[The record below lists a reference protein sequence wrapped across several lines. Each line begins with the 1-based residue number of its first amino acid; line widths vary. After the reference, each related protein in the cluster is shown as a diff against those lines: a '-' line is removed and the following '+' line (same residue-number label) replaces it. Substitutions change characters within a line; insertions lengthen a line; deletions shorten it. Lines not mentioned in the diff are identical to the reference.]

1 MKKVLVQEGFA
12 EQLANVVSTCKDATG
27 DEILKQRTQSA
38 ADMIVMLLTE
48 GQYLIFILLKLF
60 IVVFVFI
67 LQLEL
72 FANNYFLGE
81 KLSRG
86 SGLHQPF
93 NSQDLISNSP
103 SCFLYNLYDVSLE
116 NLELDQQIIL

>member
-1 MKKVLVQEGFA
+1 MKKVLVREGFA

-48 GQYLIFILLKLF
+48 GQYF

-72 FANNYFLGE
+72 FVNKYFLGG
-81 KLSRG
+81 KVVKRFRASSTL
-86 SGLHQPF
+86 
-93 NSQDLISNSP
+93 
-103 SCFLYNLYDVSLE
+103 
-116 NLELDQQIIL
+116 

>member
-48 GQYLIFILLKLF
+48 GQYF

-72 FANNYFLGE
+72 FVNKYFLGG
-81 KLSRG
+81 KVVKRFRASSTL
-86 SGLHQPF
+86 
-93 NSQDLISNSP
+93 
-103 SCFLYNLYDVSLE
+103 
-116 NLELDQQIIL
+116 

>member
-48 GQYLIFILLKLF
+48 GQYLRECLCKSGP
-60 IVVFVFI
+60 VD
-67 LQLEL
+67 
-72 FANNYFLGE
+72 FA
-81 KLSRG
+81 
-86 SGLHQPF
+86 
-93 NSQDLISNSP
+93 
-103 SCFLYNLYDVSLE
+103 
-116 NLELDQQIIL
+116 

>member
-12 EQLANVVSTCKDATG
+12 EQLANVVSICKDATG

-48 GQYLIFILLKLF
+48 GQYLIFILLQLF

-72 FANNYFLGE
+72 FANKYFLEG
-81 KLSRG
+81 KVVKRFRASSTL
-86 SGLHQPF
+86 
-93 NSQDLISNSP
+93 
-103 SCFLYNLYDVSLE
+103 
-116 NLELDQQIIL
+116 

>member
-48 GQYLIFILLKLF
+48 GQYLIFILLQLF
-60 IVVFVFI
+60 VVVFI

-72 FANNYFLGE
+72 FANKYFLGG
-81 KLSRG
+81 KVVKRFRASSTL
-86 SGLHQPF
+86 
-93 NSQDLISNSP
+93 
-103 SCFLYNLYDVSLE
+103 
-116 NLELDQQIIL
+116 

>member
-48 GQYLIFILLKLF
+48 GQYLIFILLQLF
-60 IVVFVFI
+60 IVGFCFYFAIGTFCEQVFPGGKVVKRFRASST
-67 LQLEL
+67 L
-72 FANNYFLGE
+72 
-81 KLSRG
+81 
-86 SGLHQPF
+86 
-93 NSQDLISNSP
+93 
-103 SCFLYNLYDVSLE
+103 
-116 NLELDQQIIL
+116 

>member
-48 GQYLIFILLKLF
+48 GQYLIFILLQLF
-60 IVVFVFI
+60 IVGLCFI

-72 FANNYFLGE
+72 FANKYFLVG
-81 KLSRG
+81 KVAKRFRASSTL
-86 SGLHQPF
+86 
-93 NSQDLISNSP
+93 
-103 SCFLYNLYDVSLE
+103 
-116 NLELDQQIIL
+116 

>member
-12 EQLANVVSTCKDATG
+12 EQLANVVSTYKDATG
-27 DEILKQRTQSA
+27 DEILKQRAQSA

-48 GQYLIFILLKLF
+48 GQYLIFILLQLF

-72 FANNYFLGE
+72 FVNKYFLGG
-81 KLSRG
+81 KVVKRFRASSTL
-86 SGLHQPF
+86 
-93 NSQDLISNSP
+93 
-103 SCFLYNLYDVSLE
+103 
-116 NLELDQQIIL
+116 

>member
-1 MKKVLVQEGFA
+1 MTHDLYFLIQNSDISKANCWDIFLIKSNFPLDNVKKVLVQEGFA

-48 GQYLIFILLKLF
+48 GQYLIFILLQLF

-67 LQLEL
+67 LQLDF
-72 FANNYFLGE
+72 FANKYFLGG
-81 KLSRG
+81 KVVKR
-86 SGLHQPF
+86 F
-93 NSQDLISNSP
+93 R
-103 SCFLYNLYDVSLE
+103 VSSTL
-116 NLELDQQIIL
+116 

>member
-48 GQYLIFILLKLF
+48 GQYLIFILLQLF
-60 IVVFVFI
+60 IVVFFY
-67 LQLEL
+67 
-72 FANNYFLGE
+72 FAIGTFCKQVFLGE
-81 KLSRG
+81 KSCQEVHGFINPLT
-86 SGLHQPF
+86 PK
-93 NSQDLISNSP
+93 ISLVILLP
-103 SCFLYNLYDVSLE
+103 VSFSICMMLVWRIW
-116 NLELDQQIIL
+116 NWINK